1 MLIRMPPAHDRPSR
15 REETRR
21 RLTAATVDVVS
32 RKGFYAASV
41 EDIVKRA
48 GYSIGALYSN
58 FASKDDLLFAAF
70 DEHLR
75 WFETQLEKFAQA
87 EDAAASVADWL
98 GSLSDKPDQFLI
110 FIEFWGYAVRKPK
123 LRAQLAER
131 MAEMRQRIQDVV
143 EQRSPDRSAQGPSAS
158 FIALLMLA
166 IGRGLALEAIVDP
179 RAVPNEEVAKLLAA
193 MLG

>member
-1 MLIRMPPAHDRPSR
+1 MPHSHGTTSR
-15 REETRR
+15 RLETRR
-21 RLTAATVDVVS
+21 RLTAATIDVVS

-41 EDIVKRA
+41 DDIAKRA

-58 FASKDDLLFAAF
+58 FTSKDELLFAAF

-75 WFETQLEKFAQA
+75 WFERQLEKIAQA
-87 EDAAASVADWL
+87 DDAATGALDWL
-98 GSLSDKPDQFLI
+98 ESLSNKPDQFLV

-123 LRAQLAER
+123 LRVEFAER
-131 MAEMRQRIQDVV
+131 MTEMRQRIQDVV
-143 EQRSPDRSAQGPSAS
+143 EQRSPGESPTGLSPD

-166 IGRGLALEAIVDP
+166 IGRGLALEALVDP
-179 RAVPNEEVAKLLAA
+179 GAVPNEDVAKLLAA